1 MIWKGQ
7 NIVKS
12 IEKIFLKYH
21 PPFEF
26 CLAWGIN
33 YSLMCIFFFENM
45 YVEEMGDRPSNWL
58 KLLLSL
64 LLSWKDNLT

>member
-1 MIWKGQ
+1 MKRTKHRKKYRKNIFKVPPAIWILFGMRDKLQ
-7 NIVKS
+7 FNV
-12 IEKIFLKYH
+12 Y
-21 PPFEF
+21 
-26 CLAWGIN
+26 
-33 YSLMCIFFFENM
+33 FFFENM